1 MPGFGQVQDSWRYQY
16 LLARY
21 AWQIG
26 CQRPRTDV
34 IGVPVICIWPS
45 NVAGFLKLLRMP
57 CCLEGFLAEEKI
69 FPGSEQHGT
78 NVLFAISAWGNNQRP
93 KSDDP
98 DALRVYT
105 RFGNPTQLWKV
116 ACLSK
121 IYLLNTIATLDCQR
135 VIRTDSPS
143 MLAICISISYSY
155 IYIHIYM
162 VQWSVILPPPLVVG

>member
-1 MPGFGQVQDSWRYQY
+1 M
-16 LLARY
+16 A
-21 AWQIG
+21 
-26 CQRPRTDV
+26 
-34 IGVPVICIWPS
+34 
-45 NVAGFLKLLRMP
+45 
-57 CCLEGFLAEEKI
+57 EEEKI

-143 MLAICISISYSY
+143 MLAIYVLVYHIAIY
-155 IYIHIYM
+155 IYIHGP
-162 VQWSVILPPPLVVG
+162 VIRDPGPPPVVG